1 MSIPSQHEYEAREAA
16 EFRHQLAKV
25 EAAPLFDRKYAAKE
39 FAEALH
45 SGGRD
50 AHENLVAERIGWLLN
65 GSYGYGSA
73 QAARRVARASGRTN
87 KTAQLSIM
95 IAALEWQCP
104 AKMAVA
110 AWKKLSPVQQSA
122 LDNAIRAE
130 IKSHLEEE

>member
-1 MSIPSQHEYEAREAA
+1 MPVPSDQAYEEQEAA
-16 EFRHQLAKV
+16 DFRHQIAKV
-25 EAAPLFDRKYAAKE
+25 ETAPLFDRKYAAKA

-50 AHENLVAERIGWLLN
+50 EHENLVAERIGWLLN

-87 KTAQLSIM
+87 KTAQLSVM
-95 IAALEWQCP
+95 IAAVEWQCP
-104 AKMAVA
+104 ARMAVA
-110 AWKKLSPVQQSA
+110 AWKKLSPAQKSA